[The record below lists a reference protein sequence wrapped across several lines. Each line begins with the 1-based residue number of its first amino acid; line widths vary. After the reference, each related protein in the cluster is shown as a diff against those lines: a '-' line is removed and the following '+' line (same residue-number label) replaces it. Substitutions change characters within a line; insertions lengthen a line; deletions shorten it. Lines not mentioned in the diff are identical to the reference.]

1 MATGNVNQS
10 AMSMP
15 GYKVTPGDVSTA
27 ATYVDNRAADIDT
40 KINTLGT
47 YVAGL
52 AEYWQGSAHAAF
64 ETLMADYTLYARML
78 HNALADVAS
87 GLRGNYV
94 NYTESEQT
102 NLNNIHRVALPP
114 AKF

>member
-1 MATGNVNQS
+1 MATNDLSRS

-15 GYKVTPGDVSTA
+15 GYKVTPGDVNAA
-27 ATYVDNRAADIDT
+27 ATYVDNRAADIDS
-40 KINTLGT
+40 KISTLGT

-52 AEYWQGSAHAAF
+52 SEFWQGSAHTAF
-64 ETLMADYTLYARML
+64 ETLMADYTIYARML
-78 HNALADVAS
+78 HNALADVAG

-94 NYTESEQT
+94 NYIESENT
-102 NLNNIHRVALPP
+102 NLGNIHKVALPP